1 MESTGF
7 WSSAQEKKKIAC
19 MQQRSIERP
28 GWQAG
33 ARRMLAKKLFLDSKF
48 ADVVI
53 LKNRKLYQLP
63 ARQPQYITNH
73 RERKLS
79 GI

>member
-1 MESTGF
+1 MHAA
-7 WSSAQEKKKIAC
+7 AQHCEA
-19 MQQRSIERP
+19 
-28 GWQAG
+28 AG
-33 ARRMLAKKLFLDSKF
+33 LAGRRVADVGKKLFLDSKF